1 MSNNHD
7 ERAMLVLEKA
17 VERAK
22 DQLVK
27 KKFFRPFLM
36 ILNNEGIIEIVEN
49 EVADNIK
56 SYDLLGNMLKERI
69 LKEGVD
75 VLVLAVDTLV
85 PEKLSQDVS
94 SSIRLHLEE
103 KSQVDKIVSA
113 RFLYVPYELCKI
125 GEGEVFVRLH
135 APIPLGFPAEY
146 IVK

>member
-49 EVADNIK
+49 EVLDSIK